1 MRVKNFCISHSGHAT
16 GNKDFFFAKKP
27 IAKNSRL
34 FNASNL
40 NTTSLYIVHCHRKIF

>member
-1 MRVKNFCISHSGHAT
+1 MCVKNFSISHSGHAT